1 MMTSNCIPPQVLAA
15 HRSGVQRVLLPRRN
29 EKDVH
34 DLAPEVIATDG
45 ASECSYLHA

>member
-1 MMTSNCIPPQVLAA
+1 MMLADCLPHQVLAA

-34 DLAPEVIATDG
+34 DLAPKVIATVG
-45 ASECSYLHA
+45 ASECD

>member
-1 MMTSNCIPPQVLAA
+1 MMTSDCIPPQVLAA

-45 ASECSYLHA
+45 ASECS